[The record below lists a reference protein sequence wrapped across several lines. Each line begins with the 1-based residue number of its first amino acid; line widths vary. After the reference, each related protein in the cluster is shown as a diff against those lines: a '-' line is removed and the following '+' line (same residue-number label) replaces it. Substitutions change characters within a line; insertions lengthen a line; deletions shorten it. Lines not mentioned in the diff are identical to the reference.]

1 MAPNKVQVDIGHQH
15 SCTFF
20 YLVRRVFLTCAESE
34 GKTNEQSL
42 RVACV
47 STGMEKKHKHIIN
60 NNRNIYFNL
69 VIYFGRN
76 ANTMFNGEFPIAPK

>member
-20 YLVRRVFLTCAESE
+20 HLVRRVFLTCAESE

-47 STGMEKKHKHIIN
+47 SNGMEKNTNTKLIITETFILILLSILDGMQIPCSTVN
-60 NNRNIYFNL
+60 
-69 VIYFGRN
+69 
-76 ANTMFNGEFPIAPK
+76 FP